1 MRDEPWL
8 DGAVADLLSRCG
20 RRLAIDIGANHGT
33 WSVMLKPLFARVIA
47 VEPDERCAEI
57 QGVDFYR
64 CAVGHSSGFAT
75 LWISARP
82 EQNHLGDLH
91 PLHQSGGR
99 PVRVPIVTLDELCGQ
114 EAPDFVKIDVEGAE
128 DQILSGVCDPKFY
141 RSTSFLVESHA
152 MEAELAAILKGWNRP
167 FVKIPHPD
175 PCPNHCWLAVP
186 PLT

>member
-8 DGAVADLLSRCG
+8 DGAVADLLASCG

-33 WSVMLKPLFARVIA
+33 WSIMLKPLFARVIA

-57 QGVDFYR
+57 YR
-64 CAVGHSSGFAT
+64 CVVGDSSGFAT
-75 LWISARP
+75 LWMSSSP
-82 EQNHLGDLH
+82 EQNHLGNLH

-99 PVRVPIVTLDELCGQ
+99 PVRVPIVTLDELCNH

-128 DQILSGVCDPKFY
+128 DQILFGVRDPQLY

-152 MEAELAAILKGWNRP
+152 KEAELSKILQGWGRP

-175 PCPNHCWLAVP
+175 PCPDHCWLAVP
-186 PLT
+186 SLT